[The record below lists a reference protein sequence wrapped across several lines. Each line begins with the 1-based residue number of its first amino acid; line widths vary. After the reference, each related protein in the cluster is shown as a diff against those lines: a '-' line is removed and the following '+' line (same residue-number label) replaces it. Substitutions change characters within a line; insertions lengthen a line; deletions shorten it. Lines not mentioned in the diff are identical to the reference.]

1 MSLKAYPMVYYCL
14 HDIVNM
20 LEEELELENLYQ
32 TTKDAL
38 GISWDPGVGM
48 RVACINEQL
57 EGSTDEL
64 HTLILRHLKT
74 KVGNEVINVMV
85 LR

>member
-1 MSLKAYPMVYYCL
+1 MSLRAHSLVFYYL

-20 LEEELELENLYQ
+20 LEEGLNLENLYQ

-38 GISWDPGVGM
+38 GISWDPGVGLKI
-48 RVACINEQL
+48 ACIDQQL
-57 EGSTDEL
+57 ENSTDEL
-64 HTLILRHLKT
+64 HTAILKHLIDKT
-74 KVGNEVINVMV
+74 GSEVINVMV